1 MEYTT
6 IRELVETALEKGR
19 SIGKAVLEDQAVQME
34 QSEEALMAQMEKS
47 LQVMEKAVERGMD
60 PQLRSTSGL
69 TGGDAW
75 KMMEYGKSGGIT
87 GSFMTGAMAR
97 ALAVSEYNAAMGK
110 IVAAPTAGS
119 CGIMPGCLVSV
130 MKERN
135 ISREKVIEG
144 MFTAAGFGMVIA
156 KRASVSGAQGGCQ
169 AECGSAAAMTA
180 AAMVE
185 MMDGSPKQAADAC
198 AIALKNQLGLVC
210 DPVAGLVEIPCIK
223 RNVAGIMVA
232 FSSADMAL
240 AGIESRIPADEVIDA
255 MKEVGDS
262 LPCALKETAQGGLA
276 NTPTAKRMKESVF
289 GAQNR
294 DGRRQQR

>member
-19 SIGKAVLEDQAVQME
+19 SIGKEVLEDQAVQME
-34 QSEEALMAQMEKS
+34 KSEEALMAQMEKS

-185 MMDGSPKQAADAC
+185 MMNGSPKQAADAC

-289 GAQNR
+289 GTQNR
-294 DGRRQQR
+294 D

>member
-185 MMDGSPKQAADAC
+185 MMNGSPKQAADAC

-289 GAQNR
+289 GTQNAK
-294 DGRRQQR
+294 

>member
-87 GSFMTGAMAR
+87 GSFMTSAMAR

-294 DGRRQQR
+294 D